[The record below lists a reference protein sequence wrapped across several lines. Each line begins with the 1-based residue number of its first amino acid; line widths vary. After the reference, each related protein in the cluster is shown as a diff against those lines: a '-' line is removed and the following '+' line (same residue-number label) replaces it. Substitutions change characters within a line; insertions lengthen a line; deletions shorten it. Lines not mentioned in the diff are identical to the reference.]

1 MRGHR
6 ASGDFFVLIPLKGQ
20 PTIGGVRLVFSLF
33 FLIFASQHDAGNDIL
48 SFMCHPETSDFHK
61 EKCFAQYT
69 AEMSPFMRPYLFSLL
84 TAGILFVLW
93 TSMILY
99 SLGHLPKI
107 RRATDSSAREHLCHD
122 FWKMFLLHVG
132 SEAVAVSVTLGL
144 FCYTQKIHFAGTYN
158 CTLMIESV
166 TTCIDVHHRDKSIL
180 NIFFIGGLA
189 LILLLCLGTVCQAM
203 GNRENF
209 IKELQDL
216 NTPENEAGKERLEI
230 LIPNH

>member
-1 MRGHR
+1 
-6 ASGDFFVLIPLKGQ
+6 
-20 PTIGGVRLVFSLF
+20 
-33 FLIFASQHDAGNDIL
+33 
-48 SFMCHPETSDFHK
+48 
-61 EKCFAQYT
+61 
-69 AEMSPFMRPYLFSLL
+69 
-84 TAGILFVLW
+84 
-93 TSMILY
+93 MILY

-107 RRATDSSAREHLCHD
+107 RRATDSSARENLCHD
-122 FWKMFLLHVG
+122 FWKMVLLHVG

-144 FCYTQKIHFAGTYN
+144 FCYTQTIHFAGTYN

-216 NTPENEAGKERLEI
+216 NTPENEAGKERYLVTI
-230 LIPNH
+230 IVHWTIIGKKKRKGAGSRQRT